1 MKPLRVTVCPSPGY
15 CPGFYLPANL
25 PPDHPLAHQII
36 PCACTQAKRA
46 AAIRAELPPTVV
58 EMTFEAF
65 CETGENRTAL
75 AVARRFAAD
84 PWEQGRDILTL
95 IGPNRKGKT
104 HLAAAIVNTLLDR
117 GEPALFENVPELLDY
132 LRAGYSQSDG
142 QGFDKRFARIKDA
155 SVLVLDDLGAEANQD
170 APASVT
176 WAQDKLYQI
185 IDHRLMWQLPTVVTS
200 NLRPDM
206 MSARIGSRLRDERH
220 AIVVAI
226 TSPRKT
232 SG

>member
-1 MKPLRVTVCPSPGY
+1 MKPLRVTVCPSPGD
-15 CPGFYLPANL
+15 CPGFCLPANL
-25 PPDHPLAHQII
+25 PSDHPLAHHII

-46 AAIRAELPPTVV
+46 AAIRAELPPTVL
-58 EMTFEAF
+58 EMMFEAF
-65 CETGENRTAL
+65 HETDENRTAL
-75 AVARRFAAD
+75 AVARKFAAG
-84 PWEQGRDILTL
+84 PWGHSWNILTL
-95 IGPNRKGKT
+95 IGANRKGKT
-104 HLAAAIVNTLLDR
+104 HLAAAIVNALLGR
-117 GEPALFENVPELLDY
+117 GEPALFENVPDLLDY

-155 SVLVLDDLGAEANQD
+155 TVLVLDDLGAEANHES
-170 APASVT
+170 PASVT

-206 MSARIGSRLRDERH
+206 MSARIGSRLRDEQH

-226 TSPRKT
+226 ASPRRP